1 MDPSWI
7 HEISR
12 MEALTLT
19 PNAPAP
25 LIGVTKGMRIL
36 LHKLHELWNRFGL
49 DNPLVTMIIRF
60 LDLPAIVLRQLE
72 LNLRY
77 DPRQPGALLRQMNEF
92 PTMSYYYR
100 AGWKPQRYP
109 DQYNELI
116 QRLRLRLTRR

>member
-1 MDPSWI
+1 MDP
-7 HEISR
+7 ISR

-19 PNAPAP
+19 PNAPAS

-36 LHKLHELWNRFGL
+36 QHKLHELWNRFGL
-49 DNPLVTMIIRF
+49 DSPLVNMIIRF
-60 LDLPAIVLRQLE
+60 LDLPVRVFRQLE
-72 LNLRY
+72 FNRRY

-100 AGWKPQRYP
+100 EGWRPQRYP

-116 QRLRLRLTRR
+116 QRLRLRLLTRR